1 MLIKHSLLASL
12 LIFLLF
18 SSFKNSKNKDLELK
32 TYTIEGFAQGTSYQ
46 ITYYSKNPIISS
58 KSIHQI
64 FSELDSSLSIY
75 KPYSL
80 INKFNNSEKGI
91 LMDKHL
97 SRVVK
102 RSIRIWKQSEGV
114 FDISILSLV
123 DLWGFGALKH
133 SKQPNDLEITQA
145 LNCSG
150 SDKIRIKG
158 RMLEK
163 TKACLKID
171 VNGIAQGYSVDQI
184 AAHLEKRGVRNYL
197 IELGGEIR
205 VKGYKPPNK
214 QAMRIGI
221 EQATQNINDTSVIQ
235 KVLELKKGAITSSGN
250 YNRFIE
256 SGSKKISHLMDSKS
270 GKPLQNE
277 IISVTVR
284 ANNAI
289 NADGYDNVLIGMGIE
304 KAFQFLKKHKKL
316 DAYFIYKDNQGIV
329 RDTASQKFF
338 R

>member
-1 MLIKHSLLASL
+1 MRSFLVL
-12 LIFLLF
+12 LLF
-18 SSFKNSKNKDLELK
+18 FLSLKSFSIPKKKELELRAF
-32 TYTIEGFAQGTSYQ
+32 TIEGFAQGTSYQ
-46 ITYYSKNPIISS
+46 ITYYAKSPIVSS
-58 KSIHQI
+58 KSIHQL

-80 INKFNNSEKGI
+80 INKFNNSEQGV

-97 SRVVK
+97 SKVVK
-102 RSIRIWKQSEGV
+102 RSIKIWKQSEGV
-114 FDISILSLV
+114 FDISILNLI

-158 RMLEK
+158 RMLVK

-205 VKGYKPPNK
+205 VKGYKQPNK

-221 EQATQNINDTSVIQ
+221 EQATQNINDTSIIQ
-235 KVLELKKGAITSSGN
+235 KVVELKKGAITSSGN
-250 YNRFIE
+250 YRRFIE

-284 ANNAI
+284 AKNAM

-316 DAYFIYKDNQGIV
+316 DAYFIYRDDDGAI
-329 RDTASQKFF
+329 RDTATINFH

>member
-1 MLIKHSLLASL
+1 MRSFLVLLL
-12 LIFLLF
+12 FFLLL
-18 SSFKNSKNKDLELK
+18 SSFSIPKKKEVELRAF
-32 TYTIEGFAQGTSYQ
+32 TIEGFAQGTSYQ
-46 ITYYSKNPIISS
+46 ITYYAKNPIVSS
-58 KSIHQI
+58 KSIHQL

-80 INKFNNSEKGI
+80 INKFNHSEQGV

-97 SRVVK
+97 STVVK
-102 RSIRIWKQSEGV
+102 RSIKIWKQSEGV
-114 FDISILSLV
+114 FDISILNLV

-133 SKQPNDLEITQA
+133 SKQPNDLEIAQA

-158 RMLEK
+158 RMLVK

-205 VKGYKPPNK
+205 VKGYKQPNK

-221 EQATQNINDTSVIQ
+221 EQATQNINDTSIIQ
-235 KVLELKKGAITSSGN
+235 KIVELKKGAITSSGN
-250 YNRFIE
+250 YRRFIE

-284 ANNAI
+284 AKNAI

-316 DAYFIYKDNQGIV
+316 DAYFIYRDDDGAI
-329 RDTASQKFF
+329 RDTATINFY